1 VRVATTGSCGHLNL
15 DQDFVRQRW
24 GSEFEVFKCRTVPIP
39 AGHDIEDLTF
49 AVTDQEAKAA
59 LQIAGSF
66 SLTWWAPVQRE
77 RSDNWKR
84 RVPVLDQLPTLR
96 AVVP

>member
-15 DQDFVRQRW
+15 DQDFVRQLW

-59 LQIAGSF
+59 LQIAGLF
-66 SLTWWAPVQRE
+66 SLTWWAPVPRYLTATNG
-77 RSDNWKR
+77 RF
-84 RVPVLDQLPTLR
+84 PVVQFNDFR
-96 AVVP
+96 

>member
-1 VRVATTGSCGHLNL
+1 M
-15 DQDFVRQRW
+15 RQLW
-24 GSEFEVFKCRTVPIP
+24 DSEFEVFKCRTVPIP

-49 AVTDQEAKAA
+49 VVTDQEAKAA

-66 SLTWWAPVQRE
+66 SLTWWAPVQRN
-77 RSDNWKR
+77 RSYR
-84 RVPVLDQLPTLR
+84 SRLRMALDDQVPTLR